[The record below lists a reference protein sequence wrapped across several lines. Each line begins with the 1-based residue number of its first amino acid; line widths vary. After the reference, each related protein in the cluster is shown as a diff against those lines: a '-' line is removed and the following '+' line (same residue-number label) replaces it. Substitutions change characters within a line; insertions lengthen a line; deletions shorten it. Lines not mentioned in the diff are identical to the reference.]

1 MKYFIDTNIFLRT
14 LIKEDE
20 KSFKDCYQFLE
31 AVRMNKIKGVTSC
44 LVIAEIAWTLSSYY
58 QFSRQDI
65 AKALESVS
73 NLRGLKVVD
82 DYELPLALLFYRSKN
97 VKFIDAMIAS
107 IEQVSAKKWTIISY
121 DQDFD
126 RLDLIRREPNQ
137 ITAGL
142 TN

>member
-20 KSFKDCYQFLE
+20 TSFKNCYHFLE
-31 AVRMNKIKGVTSC
+31 AIRYNKIKGITSS
-44 LVIAEIAWTLSSYY
+44 LVMAELAWTLSSYY
-58 QFSRQDI
+58 QFKREDI

-82 DYELPLALLFYRSKN
+82 GYQISLALLYYQSKS

-107 IEQVSAKKWTIISY
+107 IKQISAKKWTIISY

-126 RLDLIRREPNQ
+126 KLDLIRLEPNQ
-137 ITAGL
+137 IIGL
-142 TN
+142 VN